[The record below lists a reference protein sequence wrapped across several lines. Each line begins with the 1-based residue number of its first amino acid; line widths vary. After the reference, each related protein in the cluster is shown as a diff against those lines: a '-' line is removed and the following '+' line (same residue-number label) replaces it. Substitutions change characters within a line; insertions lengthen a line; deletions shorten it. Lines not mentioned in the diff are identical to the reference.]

1 MKPVRQKSISSVVI
15 VSSLLMIF
23 LGGCLRSGMKII
35 PFTNQHVME
44 LTADETIQI
53 MKAAGYSNEQ
63 IQKYGWSVRDG
74 LAKSGAVRIMKN
86 SAVTAGFA
94 VRGDEIYISSR
105 STGRYI
111 FNVNT
116 QQLQRIN

>member
-1 MKPVRQKSISSVVI
+1 
-15 VSSLLMIF
+15 
-23 LGGCLRSGMKII
+23 
-35 PFTNQHVME
+35 ME
-44 LTADETIQI
+44 LTADETILI

-86 SAVTAGFA
+86 SAIEAGFA
-94 VRGDEIYISSR
+94 IKGDEIYISSR

-116 QQLQRIN
+116 GWVNGPQLQRVN